1 MGRESGDRTC
11 CLGLRDS
18 VAPSDGISPSLR
30 MLIWKMGGLYFFLR
44 FIERVR
50 EHPHLECAARCGV
63 YNWPF
68 LLYLP
73 LPLCGL
79 RSPNRE
85 R

>member
-1 MGRESGDRTC
+1 MGRESGDRIC
-11 CLGLRDS
+11 CSELRDF
-18 VAPSDGISPSLR
+18 VAASNGISPSLR
-30 MLIWKMGGLYFFLR
+30 MLIRKMGVLDLFLR

-50 EHPHLECAARCGV
+50 KHPHLECAARCRV